1 LFLFDSNSFLPLLSL
16 IKPFFRLIKKWK
28 EDYSGFIANLTKHSI
43 YKERGPETMRKFR
56 RKLTLISIIVILVML
71 LISQIPLL
79 VQAESPS
86 EASAVR
92 LAGSDRYLTAIQIS
106 QAGWPSS
113 ANVVL
118 ARGDNFPDALA
129 GAVLAQKV
137 GAPLLLTDCDRLQ
150 PEVETE
156 IQRLGA
162 TKVYL
167 LGGQGALSPAIE
179 TRLTALKIGFQR
191 LQGPDRYGTA
201 ANIARMTGATDAEAF
216 LVTGY
221 KFADALSISSYAAA
235 HNIPILMTDTN
246 SLPAET
252 DKVLKDLNIKKVT
265 IIGGSGAV
273 SLSVENSLKDHGYI
287 IERIQ
292 GADRYETN
300 IKVIQTL
307 NFDRSE
313 VFFAT
318 GENYPDALAG
328 AVFAAQQ
335 NQPMFLIQDKLIPN
349 QTSACLDTLRPQI
362 QKFTIFGGYG
372 LIPYG
377 TESILRTGSLN
388 PRISL
393 QYWQA
398 YSIEGYQ
405 NELKIIPGNAADSV
419 DFVAPNWYSL
429 NPVPGG
435 QTVADGSFSG
445 KYSDSDYIKLVK
457 AAQARGLKVLPII
470 ASAWNSEGKAALD
483 SLLANK
489 TSRTNLI
496 NGLTEMLRKT
506 GSDGVVIDFEYLSD
520 TSGPNLTQFIKE
532 LSAQFK
538 AQNKLLVMAVM
549 ARTSSTDWYPEFDY
563 LHLAQNVDYLNIM
576 TYDYS
581 NSTPGPI
588 APLDWIIKVLSYT
601 KGQGVAMN
609 KVLLGIP
616 YYGRDWTNTTD
627 GYEKAS
633 VSLTTALKTLTTYNA
648 TPQRLTGAADSIGIP
663 YYTYTDTAGAS
674 HTVYYDDPQSWEAK
688 LALLDQYNLGGIGS
702 WSLLWQDNETAAKLF
717 PVLQRHLR

>member
-1 LFLFDSNSFLPLLSL
+1 MPKS
-16 IKPFFRLIKKWK
+16 
-28 EDYSGFIANLTKHSI
+28 
-43 YKERGPETMRKFR
+43 R
-56 RKLTLISIIVILVML
+56 RKATLIFVTLILIILFIFQTALM
-71 LISQIPLL
+71 
-79 VQAESPS
+79 VQAESSS
-86 EASAVR
+86 EASSVR
-92 LAGSDRYLTAIQIS
+92 LAGSDRYLTAVQIS
-106 QAGWPSS
+106 QAGRSS
-113 ANVVL
+113 SSNVVL

-129 GAVLAQKV
+129 GAVLAHKLK
-137 GAPLLLTDCDRLQ
+137 APLLLTDSAQLR

-156 IQRLGA
+156 IKRLGA
-162 TKVYL
+162 SKVYL
-167 LGGQGALSPAIE
+167 LGAQGALSTTIE
-179 TRLTALKIGFQR
+179 TRLTALKVSFQR
-191 LQGPDRYGTA
+191 LQGADRFGTA
-201 ANIARMTGATDAEAF
+201 ASIARTTGAPDAEAF

-221 KFADALSISSYAAA
+221 TFADALSISSYAAA
-235 HNIPILMTDTN
+235 HNIPILMTDPG

-252 DKVLKDLNIKKVT
+252 DKVLKELKIKKIT

-273 SLSVENSLKDHGYI
+273 SPDVENTLKNSGYTT
-287 IERIQ
+287 ERIQ

-313 VFFAT
+313 VFIAT

-328 AVFAAQQ
+328 AVLAAQQ
-335 NQPMFLIQDKLIPN
+335 NQPIFLIRDKLIPD
-349 QTSACLDTLRPQI
+349 QTSAYLDTLRPQI
-362 QKFTIFGGYG
+362 EQFTIFGGYG

-398 YSIEGYQ
+398 YNFEAYQ
-405 NELKIIPGNAADSV
+405 NELKVIPGNAADTV

-429 NPVPGG
+429 NLIPSG

-445 KYSDSDYIKLVK
+445 INSFSDSDYVKLVK

-470 ASAWNSEGKAALD
+470 AASWNSDGKAALD

-520 TSGPNLTQFIKE
+520 ASGPNLTQFIKE
-532 LSAQFK
+532 LSVQLK

-563 LHLAQNVDYLNIM
+563 PNLAQNVDYLNIM

-581 NSTPGPI
+581 NSNPGAI
-588 APLDWIIKVLSYT
+588 APLDWINKVLNYT
-601 KGQGVAMN
+601 KNQGVAMN

-616 YYGRDWTNTTD
+616 YYGRDWTTTAE

-633 VSLTTALKTLTTYNA
+633 VSLTTALKTATTYNA
-648 TPQRLTGAADSIGIP
+648 AIQRLTGTADATGIP
-663 YYTYTDTAGAS
+663 YYTYTDTAGAL

-688 LALLDQYNLGGIGS
+688 LTLLDQYKLGGIAS
-702 WSLLWQDNETAAKLF
+702 WSLFWLDNETAAKIF
-717 PVLQRHLR
+717 PILQRHLR